1 MLYHHKSANQFF
13 GKEIIRSFDFWS
25 RSSFFLDIPFK
36 DFISCGIKSLI
47 GCVYFH
53 QFLDIFQ
60 KHLFLLWWGSCCVF
74 SKKVKLRGN
83 SNKYLSICLYFL
95 FSFSIRKF
103 RRKRLLPIC
112 FISTSTKKNTR
123 SFIIRWG
130 LSFGPGLAFSKP
142 DPSNQSYN
150 SPQVQ

>member
-1 MLYHHKSANQFF
+1 MLYHRKSANQFF
-13 GKEIIRSFDFWS
+13 EKIKIRSFDFWS

-36 DFISCGIKSLI
+36 DFISRGIKSLI

-60 KHLFLLWWGSCCVF
+60 KHLFLLWWGSCYGF

-83 SNKYLSICLYFL
+83 SNKYLFICTFRFLY
-95 FSFSIRKF
+95 
-103 RRKRLLPIC
+103 RRTRLLPIC
-112 FISTSTKKNTR
+112 FILTSTKNTR
-123 SFIIRWG
+123 SFIIRCDS
-130 LSFGPGLAFSKP
+130 SFGPGLAFSKP
-142 DPSNQSYN
+142 DPSNQSKN